1 MARVIISKSPE
12 KLLALAKRVLD
23 KHTADGASSLLI
35 NLRDYSWTEHGPKVA
50 QAEALHLQA
59 KEMERELEKIY
70 QNRDALLAPVEQTL
84 RSSARLLNGIYKSS
98 PRNLGDLGFEVNDTP
113 TKKTDTTKS

>member
-23 KHTADGASSLLI
+23 KHTADGASSPLNGL
-35 NLRDYSWTEHGPKVA
+35 NDYSWAEHGTKVA
-50 QAEALHLQA
+50 AAEALHVQA

-70 QNRDALLAPVEQTL
+70 QNRDALPAPVEQTV
-84 RSSARLLNGIYKSS
+84 RASANLLNGMYKKS
-98 PRNLGDLGFEVNDTP
+98 PKTLGDWGFEVNDT
-113 TKKTDTTKS
+113 TVKKPDGGGV